1 MAKTT
6 AKHFE
11 IFKTECLKWIYTF
24 GLTDWEFHFKHAD
37 LENNNMAQCERN
49 SNSHIAKLSL
59 CKTWPTDT
67 MINLTEENVRKA
79 AFEEVCHV
87 FLYRL
92 SSNAYARFIMEH
104 EINEAEHSIIRTLHR
119 ILMR

>member
-1 MAKTT
+1 MKTT
-6 AKHFE
+6 VKQFE
-11 IFKTECLKWIYTF
+11 IFKVECLKWIEVF
-24 GLTDWEFHFKHAD
+24 GLKDWEIHLEHAE
-37 LENNNMAQCERN
+37 LEDNNMALCTRN

-67 MINLTEENVRKA
+67 MINLTEGNIRNS

-104 EINEAEHSIIRTLHR
+104 EINEAEHSIIRTLQG
-119 ILMR
+119 ILMK